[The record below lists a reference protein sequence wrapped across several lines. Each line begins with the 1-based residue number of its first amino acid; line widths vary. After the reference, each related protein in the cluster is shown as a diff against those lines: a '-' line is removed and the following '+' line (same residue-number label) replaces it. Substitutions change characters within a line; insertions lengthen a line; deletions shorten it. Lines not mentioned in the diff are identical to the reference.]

1 MTIRIVLQDIE
12 IFRTVLQDQLKR
24 RIVFE
29 EGPLL
34 FTPKPITTKNP
45 L

>member
-1 MTIRIVLQDIE
+1 MAVRIVLQDIE
-12 IFRTVLQDQLKR
+12 IFRTILQDQLKR
-24 RIVFE
+24 RITFE
-29 EGPLL
+29 DGPLL